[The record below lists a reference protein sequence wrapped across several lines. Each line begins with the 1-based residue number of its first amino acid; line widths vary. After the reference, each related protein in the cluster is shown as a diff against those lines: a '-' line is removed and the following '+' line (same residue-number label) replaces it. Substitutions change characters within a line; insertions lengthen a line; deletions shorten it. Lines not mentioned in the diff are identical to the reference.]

1 MSKNFPTL
9 GNSAIASKTPS
20 LSKTDS
26 NKLFFAR
33 VIDVNIEPSGDGQ
46 SIFQTSGGWSAIGC
60 IKFETLNRSSNQ
72 PGNTFPQGNIAIPLD
87 NNIKK
92 IPALNEIVLIHPG
105 PSPKELQAGDN
116 DTVQYFYSTTTVW
129 NRSHLNMLPSP
140 NSSAT
145 QTKNNIDVQAV
156 SLGIENTEEQEII
169 EPKPGKTFIEKSTIR
184 NLYPVEGDVLIE
196 GRFGNS
202 LRFSSTA
209 KVSGSDTQSPWSEEG
224 SDGKPI
230 TILRNG
236 QGSEDAFNNWFP
248 IYEDI
253 QADDSSIYLTSGQ
266 TIPVALASTNFAS
279 FGVDA
284 TPIANTTKLIQEI
297 PLNGPTVSAKEAD
310 ATGSVSDIINQEP
323 DLNTEIKQQEINPNS
338 IKDIIPQSGEVIVQ
352 SKTSSNLQEDNNRNI
367 ISSSLDQNNLNRV
380 PPRSGG
386 RSNVPTP
393 SSNETITDLRNFRN
407 E

>member
-9 GNSAIASKTPS
+9 GNSAIASKTPT
-20 LSKTDS
+20 LSNTDS
-26 NKLFFAR
+26 NKAFFAR
-33 VIDVNIEPSGDGQ
+33 VIGVNIEPSGDGQ
-46 SIFQTSGGWSAIGC
+46 SIFQTSGGWASIGC

-92 IPALNEIVLIHPG
+92 IPALNEIVLIYPG

-129 NRSHLNMLPSP
+129 NRSHINMLPSP

-145 QTKNNIDVQAV
+145 QTKNTVNVEAV
-156 SLGIENTEEQEII
+156 LDGIENTEEEII
-169 EPKPGKTFIEKSTIR
+169 VEPSPGKTLVEQSTIR

-209 KVSGSDTQSPWSEEG
+209 KISGSQTESPWSTEG

-236 QGSEDAFNNWFP
+236 QGSQDAFNNWFP

-253 QADDSSIYLTSGQ
+253 QIDDSSIYLTSGQ
-266 TIPVALASTNFAS
+266 TIPTALASTNFAS
-279 FGVDA
+279 FGADA
-284 TPIANTTKLIQEI
+284 IPVASTTKLIQEV
-297 PLNGPTVSAKEAD
+297 PVNNANTSAKDAD
-310 ATGSVSDIINQEP
+310 STGSVSDIVNVEP
-323 DLNTEIKQQEINPNS
+323 DLSTENTE
-338 IKDIIPQSGEVIVQ
+338 
-352 SKTSSNLQEDNNRNI
+352 SN
-367 ISSSLDQNNLNRV
+367 
-380 PPRSGG
+380 G
-386 RSNVPTP
+386 
-393 SSNETITDLRNFRN
+393 
-407 E
+407 

>member
-9 GNSAIASKTPS
+9 GNSAITSKNPS

-26 NKLFFAR
+26 NKVFFAR
-33 VIDVNIEPSGDGQ
+33 VIDVSIEPSGDGQ
-46 SIFQTSGGWSAIGC
+46 SIFQTSGGWASIGC

-92 IPALNEIVLIHPG
+92 IPALNEIVLIHSG

-129 NRSHLNMLPSP
+129 NRSHLNMLPSL

-145 QTKNNIDVQAV
+145 QTKNNIGVEAV
-156 SLGIENTEEQEII
+156 SVGIQNTEKQIVV
-169 EPKPGKTFIEKSTIR
+169 EPSPGKTLSEKSTIR

-202 LRFSSTA
+202 LRLSSTA
-209 KVSGSDTQSPWSEEG
+209 KISGSDTQSPWSTEG

-236 QGSEDAFNNWFP
+236 QGSQDAFNNWFP

-253 QADDSSIYLTSGQ
+253 QTDDSSIYLTSGQ
-266 TIPVALASTNFAS
+266 TIPVAIASTNFAS

-284 TPIANTTKLIQEI
+284 TPIVSTTKILQEI
-297 PLNGPTVSAKEAD
+297 PLNGPTISAKEAD
-310 ATGSVSDIINQEP
+310 STGSVSDIVNVEP
-323 DLNTEIKQQEINPNS
+323 KEPTENT
-338 IKDIIPQSGEVIVQ
+338 G
-352 SKTSSNLQEDNNRNI
+352 SND
-367 ISSSLDQNNLNRV
+367 
-380 PPRSGG
+380 
-386 RSNVPTP
+386 
-393 SSNETITDLRNFRN
+393 
-407 E
+407 